1 MGLIDKFKNLFT
13 EEVEVEQP
21 EQEKKEGVQKEVI
34 QVEIP
39 SPKKTR
45 LEKYEEPVEEK
56 KEEPIEQPK
65 NEYKFP
71 FFDDNDFDSID
82 VKPEPKEERKKSS
95 FKKDVYNPPKE
106 EKRVFR
112 PSPIISPVYGILD
125 KGYQKDEYSSKTDGR
140 SSYYSSKEANVDAIR
155 NKAYGGLEAD
165 IETTLFGGNRVL
177 FNEKESTKEDI
188 LEKKEKIFSTLEGC
202 FEFTEEV
209 GFSRLLD
216 GVAAC
221 LYADN
226 SLEPFLPMSQIS
238 LPRMLT
244 LSVNESSLIRGKAKK
259 IIRIL
264 VGSEKPKETIPKLAE
279 TIGAEQFDGIARFF
293 VDWAERNTITDR
305 ILKLIK
311 EFAENLQDQSRTI
324 FISKVTPILVP
335 LVNNIDHPLQR
346 HAIEIFSILL
356 GGSFS
361 Q

>member
-71 FFDDNDFDSID
+71 FFDDNEFDVVD
-82 VKPEPKEERKKSS
+82 VKPEPREPKRTRQQTKTE
-95 FKKDVYNPPKE
+95 VYNPPKE

-125 KGYQKDEYSSKTDGR
+125 KGYQKDEYTSKPEGR

-177 FNEKESTKEDI
+177 FDEEKTQKKETLDY
-188 LEKKEKIFSTLEGC
+188 EPSKKEKPRHSSKKEDDLTDLLE
-202 FEFTEEV
+202 EEM
-209 GFSRLLD
+209 D
-216 GVAAC
+216 KH
-221 LYADN
+221 
-226 SLEPFLPMSQIS
+226 E
-238 LPRMLT
+238 
-244 LSVNESSLIRGKAKK
+244 
-259 IIRIL
+259 
-264 VGSEKPKETIPKLAE
+264 EKPK
-279 TIGAEQFDGIARFF
+279 
-293 VDWAERNTITDR
+293 
-305 ILKLIK
+305 K
-311 EFAENLQDQSRTI
+311 EPRKISDQELFSM
-324 FISKVTPILVP
+324 
-335 LVNNIDHPLQR
+335 IDSLY
-346 HAIEIFSILL
+346 EK
-356 GGSFS
+356 GNK
-361 Q
+361 